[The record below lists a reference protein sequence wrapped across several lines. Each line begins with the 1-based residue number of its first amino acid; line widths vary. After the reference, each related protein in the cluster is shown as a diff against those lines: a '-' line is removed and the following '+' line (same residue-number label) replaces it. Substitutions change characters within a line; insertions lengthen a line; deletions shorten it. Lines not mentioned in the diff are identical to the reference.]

1 VCRLGVGVW
10 EMDREVRR
18 GGSSLG
24 GGGDGV
30 GRNGVVEGILVLGGR
45 IDLVVD
51 FFRLLFV
58 LSCRFRR
65 MIVNCG

>member
-1 VCRLGVGVW
+1 MG
-10 EMDREVRR
+10 REVRW
-18 GGSSLG
+18 GGSSRG
-24 GGGDGV
+24 GGAVGV
-30 GRNGVVEGILVLGGR
+30 GRNGVGEGILVLGGR

-51 FFRLLFV
+51 LLRLLFV